1 MGLPFFEKKKK
12 SAAPAKKDGQQES
25 GLVLRDD
32 VKDTADA
39 KDKDEKKEGASLQRA
54 RVQRKFPVAEYEV
67 ILRPVMSAKA
77 FTEGKEQYIFEVAKT
92 AGKVE
97 IKKAFYN
104 IFGVMPQS
112 VRTQRY
118 KSRDIHFGRI
128 RGTSK
133 EWKKAIIT
141 LKKGETVHVA

>member
-1 MGLPFFEKKKK
+1 MGLPFFDKKKK
-12 SAAPAKKDGQQES
+12 SAAPAKKNEQQES
-25 GLVLRDD
+25 SLTLRDD
-32 VKDTADA
+32 MKDTSDA
-39 KDKDEKKEGASLQRA
+39 KDAKKEAAPLQRA
-54 RVQRKFPVAEYEV
+54 RVQRKFPVVEHEV

-77 FTEGKEQYIFEVAKT
+77 FVQGRERYIFEVAKT
-92 AGKVE
+92 AGKIE

-112 VRTQRY
+112 VKTQRY

-141 LKKGETVHVA
+141 LKKGETVHSV

>member
-12 SAAPAKKDGQQES
+12 SATGAKKQEPHTSSLVLREEHDHAHDAKKDAGQS
-25 GLVLRDD
+25 PRHHV
-32 VKDTADA
+32 T
-39 KDKDEKKEGASLQRA
+39 
-54 RVQRKFPVAEYEV
+54 RKFPVAEHHV
-67 ILRPVMSAKA
+67 ILRPVMSAKT
-77 FTEGKEQYIFEVAKT
+77 FTQGRERYIFEVAKT

-104 IFGVMPQS
+104 IYGVMPIR

-118 KSRDIHFGRI
+118 GSRDIHFGRI

-141 LKKGETVHVA
+141 LKKGETVHIA